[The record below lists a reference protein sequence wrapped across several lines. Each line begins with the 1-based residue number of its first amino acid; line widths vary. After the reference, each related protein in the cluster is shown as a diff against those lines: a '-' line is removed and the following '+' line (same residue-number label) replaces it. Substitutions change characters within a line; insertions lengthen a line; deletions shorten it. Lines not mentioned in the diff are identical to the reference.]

1 MGWDLMPCLYKAH
14 FPLSK
19 MSVRLLR
26 PLAAPS
32 PRRPRLEVL
41 FSSLFIRN
49 FLYGGR
55 GINPCQ
61 VRACNPFAS
70 EMFSQNVFGVVVL
83 HM

>member
-1 MGWDLMPCLYKAH
+1 MGSDAVFVQGT
-14 FPLSK
+14 FPSFK
-19 MSVRLLR
+19 DVGSAASASRR
-26 PLAAPS
+26 AAPS